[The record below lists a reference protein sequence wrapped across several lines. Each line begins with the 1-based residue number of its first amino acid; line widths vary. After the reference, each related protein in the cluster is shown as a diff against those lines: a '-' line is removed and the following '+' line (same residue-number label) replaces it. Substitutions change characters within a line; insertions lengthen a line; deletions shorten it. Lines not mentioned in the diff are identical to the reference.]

1 MNNKFPVVRY
11 DLNQLVASSEN
22 PRKVIFLIKI
32 SWLLARNFLFHLL
45 LLYNIKSLENIRQG
59 FKRTIS
65 CNKYRSEIAT
75 QPKNNNLDY
84 LTDQKFRYIGNNDPS
99 VNLLY
104 IYYMPLEEIKYF
116 NALIDNKPFLISQ

>member
-1 MNNKFPVVRY
+1 M
-11 DLNQLVASSEN
+11 
-22 PRKVIFLIKI
+22 
-32 SWLLARNFLFHLL
+32 FHLL
-45 LLYNIKSLENIRQG
+45 LQYNIKSFENIRQG
-59 FKRTIS
+59 FKRTTS

-84 LTDQKFRYIGNNDPS
+84 LIDQKFRYIGNNDPS

-104 IYYMPLEEIKYF
+104 IHYMPLEEIKYF